1 MSFDFFSVLQ
11 PHTKTK
17 RIQTPFQVFAIIFFF
32 VQMWNVI
39 TTTYQCCCCHLNIL
53 MSFIFFA
60 EKKKERDRER
70 KKQND
75 DGGGYG
81 YINDDTS
88 STLSNTC
95 IFPPFSFP
103 FLLTTYRPHPC
114 FLKSFIF
121 VVASVRPK
129 NFKPPRAVISPPLL
143 SSI

>member
-1 MSFDFFSVLQ
+1 MSFDFFQFYNRTQKQNEYKHPFKCLQ
-11 PHTKTK
+11 LFSFASKCGTSLRQ
-17 RIQTPFQVFAIIFFF
+17 RINIVVVIWIFWCLLFF
-32 VQMWNVI
+32 
-39 TTTYQCCCCHLNIL
+39 
-53 MSFIFFA
+53 SP
-60 EKKKERDRER
+60 KKKERDRER